1 MGVSAD
7 GKVIE
12 MSPTGNGDNGRD
24 AQGRFAPGNRGGP
37 GNPHAAQVSR
47 LRSALL
53 DAITPDDMR
62 AIVAALIEKARSGDV
77 HAASVLFDRVLGKPL
92 EVDIIDRI
100 EALEAQFL
108 EVSPS

>member
-1 MGVSAD
+1 V
-7 GKVIE
+7 
-12 MSPTGNGDNGRD
+12 PTPNEDNGRD
-24 AQGRFAPGNRGGP
+24 GRGRFAPGNRGGP

-53 DAITPDDMR
+53 DAVTPADMR
-62 AIVAALIEKARSGDV
+62 DVVRALVDKAKGGDV